1 VNAVYDWTKSSE
13 AAVLETNPNRMTD
26 RIEDAKIAI
35 ANRVVKSAIDR
46 DERCA
51 VVNALNALSVLKRE
65 RSVSR
70 NPLCYQCKDT
80 HDLVTPMNGKTFLV
94 KTSTWES
101 AISLHTRCVTNW
113 ADINSFQALVP
124 EKPITKARRL
134 RLLCAQ
140 RSISW
145 VTGQVPS

>member
-1 VNAVYDWTKSSE
+1 MNADYDWTKWYE

-26 RIEDAKIAI
+26 RIEDAQLAI
-35 ANRVVKSAIDR
+35 ANRVVKSTIDR

-51 VVNALNALSVLKRE
+51 VVKALNALSVLKRE
-65 RSVSR
+65 WFVSR

-94 KTSTWES
+94 KTGTRES
-101 AISLHTRCVTNW
+101 AISLHTRCVANW

-124 EKPITKARRL
+124 EKNT
-134 RLLCAQ
+134 
-140 RSISW
+140 
-145 VTGQVPS
+145 T

>member
-1 VNAVYDWTKSSE
+1 VNADYDWTKLYE
-13 AAVLETNPNRMTD
+13 AAVLETNSNRMTD
-26 RIEDAKIAI
+26 RIEDAKLAI

-46 DERCA
+46 DEKCA
-51 VVNALNALSVLKRE
+51 VVKALNALSVLKRE

-94 KTSTWES
+94 KTGTRES

-124 EKPITKARRL
+124 EKNITRARRL
-134 RLLCAQ
+134 RFAL
-140 RSISW
+140 RS
-145 VTGQVPS
+145 TPD